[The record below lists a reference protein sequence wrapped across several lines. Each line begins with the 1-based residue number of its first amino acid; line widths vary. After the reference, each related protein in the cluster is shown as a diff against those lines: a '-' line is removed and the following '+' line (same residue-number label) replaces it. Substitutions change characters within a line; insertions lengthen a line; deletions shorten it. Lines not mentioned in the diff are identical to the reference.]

1 MAIIFLLSILEP
13 SVIAADRLSN
23 IKSDYYRKNFEDTQL
38 PVARRILYADSLM
51 AENPEDVPLSVYNL
65 KSKMLLD
72 EGRLTESLK
81 ILAEMQ
87 KKIPRDSLR
96 LKYDVMIKTGM
107 VRYNGSDYCGAVDM
121 AYRVLHEPKPD
132 SLQYFDLYAYWIII
146 DFYRTARQWPLA
158 WKYQEAGLEK
168 LKTLP
173 VSSLFPA
180 EEHDY
185 VESVFHQS
193 GASLYLATH
202 QPDNAYDELDK
213 SIKLSKNDNLTL
225 NNYTTFAEIAYQ
237 KNEYGLA
244 EHYYKEALR
253 VSGKS
258 PACHYNANHAVVG
271 WVKMM
276 LEKGEVKR
284 ADSLMHVYRK
294 EMMTIKKSPLE
305 RMHLEN
311 MARYYHLLGDYDTE
325 ANTLRR
331 VIELSDSLH
340 QASLLIGSGTVPN
353 RYEYEEVADTISD
366 LKSGKRNITVW
377 TIVIASFLIVVL
389 ILFYIYVRKFY
400 KSRRN
405 VSGLQKELLAIEGR
419 HKEASLEAEESMK
432 TQSQELSTMAMY
444 LARLD
449 DAFGS
454 IRDNA
459 LSKNE
464 EPEERLLAIRKIVD
478 ELQIQNNA
486 WEMFRTY
493 FNRVHQSFFEKL
505 HFLHPN
511 LTNAESRMCAFI
523 LMGLTTK
530 EIAAFTNRSPRTVE
544 AIKYNI
550 RKKLGTSEST
560 ENYLRSLA
568 LRSL

>member
-1 MAIIFLLSILEP
+1 
-13 SVIAADRLSN
+13 
-23 IKSDYYRKNFEDTQL
+23 
-38 PVARRILYADSLM
+38 
-51 AENPEDVPLSVYNL
+51 
-65 KSKMLLD
+65 
-72 EGRLTESLK
+72 
-81 ILAEMQ
+81 
-87 KKIPRDSLR
+87 
-96 LKYDVMIKTGM
+96 
-107 VRYNGSDYCGAVDM
+107 
-121 AYRVLHEPKPD
+121 
-132 SLQYFDLYAYWIII
+132 
-146 DFYRTARQWPLA
+146 
-158 WKYQEAGLEK
+158 
-168 LKTLP
+168 
-173 VSSLFPA
+173 
-180 EEHDY
+180 
-185 VESVFHQS
+185 
-193 GASLYLATH
+193 
-202 QPDNAYDELDK
+202 
-213 SIKLSKNDNLTL
+213 
-225 NNYTTFAEIAYQ
+225 
-237 KNEYGLA
+237 
-244 EHYYKEALR
+244 
-253 VSGKS
+253 
-258 PACHYNANHAVVG
+258 
-271 WVKMM
+271 
-276 LEKGEVKR
+276 
-284 ADSLMHVYRK
+284 
-294 EMMTIKKSPLE
+294 
-305 RMHLEN
+305 MHLEN

-331 VIELSDSLH
+331 IIELSDSLH

-377 TIVIASFLIVVL
+377 TIVIASFLVVVL

-459 LSKNE
+459 VSKSE
-464 EPEERLLAIRKIVD
+464 EPEERLLAIRKVVD

-505 HFLHPN
+505 HTLHPN

-530 EIAAFTNRSPRTVE
+530 EIAVFTNRSPRTVE

-568 LRSL
+568 SRPL